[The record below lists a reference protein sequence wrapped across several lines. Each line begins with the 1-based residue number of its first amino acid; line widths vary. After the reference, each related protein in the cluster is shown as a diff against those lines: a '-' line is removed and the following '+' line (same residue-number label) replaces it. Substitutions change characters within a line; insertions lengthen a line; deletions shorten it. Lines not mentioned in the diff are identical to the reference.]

1 MKKVFPIILALT
13 MCLSVMTM
21 TTFAAEDT
29 LKNVPIPKPMAP
41 NYFVAGSEY
50 ETHDHTIRMITVFDN
65 SMVQLATEENVDSEA
80 FWKKYGV
87 TNEGYYEFNLRMQY
101 DVNIDGRG
109 WQYTT
114 AWDED
119 LYNYTGAY
127 DKGYDYNG
135 VREDLVSDFTLADT
149 YWENTGALY
158 GDMVYLAGQD
168 EYGDDIWRF
177 DLESH
182 SAEVRCRYIMAYISN
197 DEWVIRTGEW
207 SDIAV
212 IGRGSTQR
220 TPAAPT
226 SYGAPVISN
235 MRVVPP
241 EGYQTEAHVYFEL
254 DTPDS
259 VWDAEV
265 YYAMNNEWGLDE
277 LDAQINVNGG
287 GWEPVYVSNSHWPL
301 YEGDRQTS
309 STAAIT
315 EKSHVQLRVRYG
327 GTLGY
332 SDWSNVLSVNAPAFE
347 ASDWAQGELAKAE
360 ELGLIP
366 EVLDGADLTADITRA
381 EFAAVAVKVFEAL
394 SGVSAIPVINNPF
407 IDTSDIEVLKAYNIG
422 AVGGTSLTTYSPD
435 DLLNRE
441 QAATM
446 LTRVFKRVTLNGWTL
461 ATDSQFTLPYEKP
474 TAFSDDKDISDWAKD
489 SVYFMVANNI
499 INGVG
504 DNKFAPKNVTSA
516 DEANGYANAT
526 REQALIIAVRMVEN
540 LKK

>member
-1 MKKVFPIILALT
+1 MKKLLSVILALT

-21 TTFAAEDT
+21 TAFAVEDT
-29 LKNVPIPKPMAP
+29 LKDVPIPKPMTP
-41 NYFVAGSEY
+41 NYFVAGAEY
-50 ETHDHTIRMITVFDN
+50 ETHDHTIRMVTVFDN
-65 SMVQLATEENVDSEA
+65 SMVQLSTEESTDSEA
-80 FWKKYGV
+80 FWQKYGV
-87 TNEGYYEFNLRMQY
+87 TNKDYYEFDLRMQY

-109 WQYTT
+109 WQYTP

-119 LYNYTGAY
+119 LYGYTGAY

-149 YWENTGALY
+149 YWENTRALY

-177 DLESH
+177 DLENH
-182 SAEVRCRYIMAYISN
+182 SAQVRCRYIMAYISN

-207 SDIAV
+207 SDIAI
-212 IGRGSTQR
+212 IGKGSTQR
-220 TPAAPT
+220 TPTEPT
-226 SYGAPVISN
+226 SYAAPVISN

-241 EGYQTEAHVYFEL
+241 GEYETEAHVYFEL

-259 VWDAEV
+259 VWDAEI
-265 YYAMNNEWGLDE
+265 YYAMNDEWGLDE

-287 GWEPVYVSNSHWPL
+287 EWETVYVANSHWPL

-315 EKSHVQLRVRYG
+315 EKSHVQLRVRYS

-332 SDWSNVLSVNAPAFE
+332 SDWSNVLSVNAPDFE
-347 ASDWAQGELAKAE
+347 ASDWAQAELAKAD

-381 EFAAVAVKVFEAL
+381 EFAAVAVKVYEAL
-394 SGVSAIPVINNPF
+394 ANGEALPAVINPF
-407 IDTSDIEVLKAYNIG
+407 TDTNDVEILKAYNIG
-422 AVGGTSLTTYSPD
+422 AVNGTSATTYSPN

-446 LTRVFKRVTLNGWTL
+446 LTRVFKRVTLPDWTL
-461 ATDSQFTLPYEKP
+461 GTDSQFTLPFDMP
-474 TAFSDDKDISDWAKD
+474 TPFADDKDISDWAKD
-489 SVYFMVANNI
+489 SVYFMAANGI
-499 INGVG
+499 INGIG
-504 DNKFAPKNVTSA
+504 NNKFAPKNVTTEEQA
-516 DEANGYANAT
+516 QGYANAT